1 MWTMTKTMRHSISLL
16 AMGLLAST
24 TAPTAA
30 QDAARKK
37 QDAKPFYIEEIIITA
52 TRNPQRLK
60 TLGSA
65 VDVVTADDIAARPR
79 FLVAD
84 LLREIPGVAVNQSGP
99 LGTLTQVRLR
109 GAEGNHTLV
118 LIDGM
123 EVGDPFNN
131 SEFDFSTV
139 LADQVSRVEVLRG
152 AQSSLYGSEAIGGVI
167 NITSTAAGDMPSLV
181 ARAEGGAFGTWAGS
195 ARGAIA
201 AGGISGHASVSA
213 LKRRGISQSKVGPE
227 RDGHRNVSLLGGG
240 KAALSD
246 NASVRINMRYANAR
260 TELDTQDFTFGSR
273 TQGLVI
279 DSDDVRISKTFSSKI
294 LGETTTMNDMW
305 TNAVSWAM
313 TDARGRN
320 LLGQTFSS
328 GSRGRKHDIEYLSAL
343 KLSDSVG
350 FAQSLSALLE
360 YEHES
365 FENLSAS
372 PGPQNQR
379 RRTESYAAAAEYR
392 IAFAEQVF
400 LTGALRRD
408 SYELFQDATTLR
420 FTGAWQ
426 VPASPLKLRASA
438 GTGVAKPSFFE
449 LYGFNPTT
457 FMGNPALVPEKSTSW
472 DAGVDLALPDSQAV
486 LSATYFKADLEDEIF
501 TDFSQLPFTV
511 RNRPGDSRR
520 QGVELSGRWSPV
532 EALSLAASYT
542 YTDAVEDTGRREVR
556 RPKHLASFS
565 TTTALL
571 EERVHLGL
579 SLDYNGKQDDSEF
592 IFSTLADRVTLK
604 SYVLATVSASFRV
617 TPGVE
622 LTARVDNLFDEN
634 YEQVFSYNSTG
645 IGAYVGVKVRL
656 GE

>member
-1 MWTMTKTMRHSISLL
+1 MTKTLRRSRSLL
-16 AMGLLAST
+16 AMGLMAS
-24 TAPTAA
+24 AAVPVAA
-30 QDAARKK
+30 QDSGLTREK
-37 QDAKPFYIEEIIITA
+37 AKPFYVDEIIVTA

-65 VDVVTADDIAARPR
+65 VDVLTSDDIGARPR
-79 FLVAD
+79 FLIAD
-84 LLREIPGVAVNQSGP
+84 LLRAIPGVAVSQSGP
-99 LGTLTQVRLR
+99 LGTLTQVRMR

-167 NITSTAAGDMPSLV
+167 NITSTAAGETPAFT

-195 ARGAIA
+195 ARGIFTADD
-201 AGGISGHASVSA
+201 ISGHASVSV

-227 RDGHRNVSLLGGG
+227 RDGHRNASLLGGG
-240 KAALSD
+240 KIALSD
-246 NASVRINMRYANAR
+246 DSFVRVNLRYADAR
-260 TELDTQDFTFGSR
+260 TELDTQDFTFGSP

-279 DSDDVRISKTFSSKI
+279 DSNDVRKSKTFSSKI
-294 LGETTTMNDMW
+294 LGETSSGDGTW
-305 TNAVSWAM
+305 TNTLSWAM

-320 LLGQTFSS
+320 LLGQAFSS
-328 GSRGRKHDIEYLSAL
+328 GSQGRKHDVEYLSTL
-343 KLSDSVG
+343 KLRDVGSV
-350 FAQSLSALLE
+350 AQSLSALLE
-360 YEHES
+360 YEHET
-365 FENLSAS
+365 FENRSAF

-379 RRTESYAAAAEYR
+379 RKTESYAGAAEYR
-392 IAFAEQVF
+392 VSFAEQVF
-400 LTGALRRD
+400 LTGALRHD
-408 SYELFQDATTLR
+408 SYELFQDATTFRL
-420 FTGAWQ
+420 TGAWQ
-426 VPASPLKLRASA
+426 APASPVKLRASA

-457 FMGNPALVPEKSTSW
+457 FIGNPALVPEESTSW
-472 DAGVDLALPDSQAV
+472 DAGVDLALAEARAV

-501 TDFSQLPFTV
+501 TDFSRLPFTV
-511 RNRPGDSRR
+511 RNRPGESRR
-520 QGVELSGRWSPV
+520 QGVELSGRWSPA

-556 RPKHLASFS
+556 RPKHIASLAA
-565 TTTALL
+565 TTAFLDDKAH
-571 EERVHLGL
+571 VGL
-579 SLDYNGKQDDSEF
+579 SLDYNGKQEDSEF
-592 IFSTLADRVTLK
+592 IFSTPTDRVTLN
-604 SYVLATVSASFRV
+604 SYVLATLSASYRM
-617 TPGVE
+617 TSDVE

-634 YEQVFSYNSTG
+634 YEQLFSYNSTG
-645 IGAYVGVKVRL
+645 IGAYVGVKMRL